1 MATYFV
7 GGETEVVNPE
17 LVNRPSEAL
26 QDHVARDMADLSG
39 VWVPERVDGGV
50 G

>member
-7 GGETEVVNPE
+7 GGKTEVVHSE

-26 QDHVARDMADLSG
+26 QDHVTRDMADLLG